1 MGNTPKAFLSGDKK
15 AGRKIATFH
24 SQTVTQHLKKTLQ
37 IEIGSELKTI
47 NLIGF
52 FLTII
57 GILVFLITGFVLV
70 AGTFLPPDV
79 KVIYFV
85 EVISRNFYL
94 TFIFSIAAVIIG
106 TKLMSFRKYELT
118 DLELYDD
125 RIVFNKGKDR
135 IELLNEKI
143 HKLLKRKSSWNGK
156 KRLNIKT
163 IGLKMY
169 ESQMNEMTYSEL
181 IDLYSEKVFEK

>member
-1 MGNTPKAFLSGDKK
+1 M
-15 AGRKIATFH
+15 
-24 SQTVTQHLKKTLQ
+24 KKTLQ
-37 IEIGSELKTI
+37 IEIGSELKI
-47 NLIGF
+47 LNGFGF
-52 FLTII
+52 FLTIL
-57 GILVFLITGFVLV
+57 GILIFVITGIVLL
-70 AGTFLPPDV
+70 AGTYLLPDV

-94 TFIFSIAAVIIG
+94 TFISSIAAIIIG
-106 TKLMSFRKYELT
+106 TKLMLFRKYELT

-125 RIVFNKGKDR
+125 RIAFNKGKDR

-143 HKLLKRKSSWNGK
+143 HKLLKKKSSWNGK

-169 ESQMNEMTYSEL
+169 ASRMNEMAYSEL
-181 IDLYSEKVFEK
+181 INLYPEKIFEK

>member
-1 MGNTPKAFLSGDKK
+1 
-15 AGRKIATFH
+15 
-24 SQTVTQHLKKTLQ
+24 
-37 IEIGSELKTI
+37 
-47 NLIGF
+47 
-52 FLTII
+52 
-57 GILVFLITGFVLV
+57 
-70 AGTFLPPDV
+70 
-79 KVIYFV
+79 
-85 EVISRNFYL
+85 
-94 TFIFSIAAVIIG
+94 
-106 TKLMSFRKYELT
+106 MSFRKYELT

-135 IELLNEKI
+135 IELFNEKI

-169 ESQMNEMTYSEL
+169 ESRMNEMTYSEL